1 METKRVEMVPGRGE
15 VIKFEIS
22 STGRVDSLDYG
33 GIKFARELKP
43 GNRKLEFADR
53 LLCLARLPH
62 VPVLFNCPNAPP
74 VPAPFP
80 SSLVK
85 ATYQNVPTLLKLTVT
100 PVCRRD

>member
-43 GNRKLEFADR
+43 R
-53 LLCLARLPH
+53 
-62 VPVLFNCPNAPP
+62 
-74 VPAPFP
+74 
-80 SSLVK
+80 
-85 ATYQNVPTLLKLTVT
+85 
-100 PVCRRD
+100 